1 MASLSQQPEHGGW
14 SERAAGD
21 WCGTELRVTG
31 VALQLT
37 GILVATWRGYR
48 CDCTEYSIS

>member
-21 WCGTELRVTG
+21 WCGTAADRDPSGHLER
-31 VALQLT
+31 LQM
-37 GILVATWRGYR
+37 
-48 CDCTEYSIS
+48 